1 MKHNDHG
8 ADPAHAHDTKG
19 AAEHEDGHGHDHAHA
34 EHGHVRG
41 AREHAH
47 EQGHRERHQHDR
59 DHGATE
65 EHAHEHADDHA
76 HGSAHGHSH
85 EQGGAHGHSHAHSH
99 AHGHTHALPAD
110 GINLRMGIA
119 VLLNLIFVAVEG
131 GFGFVSNSVAL
142 IADAGHNLSD
152 VLGLVCAWGALFLG
166 RRPPGAR
173 FTYGLGRSSV
183 LAALVNAMLL
193 LLACGAIAW
202 EAVSRLAAPQPVA
215 GQIVM
220 GVAAVGI
227 VLNGISAWLLH
238 AGSHGDLNRRSAYIH
253 MLGDAAVSAGV
264 LLSGFL
270 ITLTGLSWLD
280 PIVSLVIVA
289 VILSSTWRL
298 LRDSVTLSLDG
309 VPSSVNSSAVM
320 SYLADQRGV
329 TDVHDLHIW
338 ALSTTSVAMTAHLV
352 VPDRG
357 AEDALLSSLTP
368 SLKRRFQIQHAT
380 LQIERD
386 RCAHGCEGEPV
397 ES

>member
-1 MKHNDHG
+1 
-8 ADPAHAHDTKG
+8 
-19 AAEHEDGHGHDHAHA
+19 
-34 EHGHVRG
+34 
-41 AREHAH
+41 
-47 EQGHRERHQHDR
+47 
-59 DHGATE
+59 
-65 EHAHEHADDHA
+65 
-76 HGSAHGHSH
+76 
-85 EQGGAHGHSHAHSH
+85 
-99 AHGHTHALPAD
+99 
-110 GINLRMGIA
+110 
-119 VLLNLIFVAVEG
+119 
-131 GFGFVSNSVAL
+131 
-142 IADAGHNLSD
+142 
-152 VLGLVCAWGALFLG
+152 
-166 RRPPGAR
+166 
-173 FTYGLGRSSV
+173 
-183 LAALVNAMLL
+183 
-193 LLACGAIAW
+193 
-202 EAVSRLAAPQPVA
+202 
-215 GQIVM
+215 
-220 GVAAVGI
+220 
-227 VLNGISAWLLH
+227 
-238 AGSHGDLNRRSAYIH
+238 

-280 PIVSLVIVA
+280 PNVSLVIVA